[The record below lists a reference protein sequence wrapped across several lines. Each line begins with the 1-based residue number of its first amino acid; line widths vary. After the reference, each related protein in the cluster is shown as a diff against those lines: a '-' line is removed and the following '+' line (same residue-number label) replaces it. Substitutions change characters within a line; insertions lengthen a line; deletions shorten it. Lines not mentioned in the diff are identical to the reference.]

1 MINKIRKILLV
12 LVVSLVLTGAYY
24 LYTNHQKSGV
34 NVKLR
39 MTEQGMDV
47 VIENFKVVHENEGH
61 RDWEL
66 VAQSAQVN
74 NKNKLTYLNNVKV
87 TLDVSEDQK
96 YWVSA
101 DKGTLKND
109 TQDFALEGNVKLTAQ
124 SEPFLKKLQP
134 ADKTTSQPAH
144 EIAP

>member
-12 LVVSLVLTGAYY
+12 LVVALVLSGGYY

-34 NVKLR
+34 KVKLR

-61 RDWEL
+61 KDWEL
-66 VAQSAQVN
+66 VAESAQVN

-87 TLDVSEDQK
+87 TLDVSKDQK

-101 DKGTLKND
+101 DKGILKND
-109 TQDFALEGNVKLTAQ
+109 TQDFDLEGNVKLTAQ
-124 SEPFLKKLQP
+124 SEPFMKKLQP
-134 ADKTTSQPAH
+134 TDKTSNQPAH
-144 EIAP
+144 ETAP

>member
-12 LVVSLVLTGAYY
+12 LVVSLLLSGGYY
-24 LYTNHQKSGV
+24 LYSNHQKSGV

-61 RDWEL
+61 KDWEL
-66 VAQSAQVN
+66 AAKSAQIN
-74 NKNKLTYLNNVKV
+74 NKNKLTYLDNVTV
-87 TLDVSEDQK
+87 TIDVSEDQK

-109 TQDFALEGNVKLTAQ
+109 TQDFALEGHIKFTAQ
-124 SEPFLKKLQP
+124 SEPFMKKLQP
-134 ADKTTSQPAH
+134 ANESSPKN
-144 EIAP
+144 